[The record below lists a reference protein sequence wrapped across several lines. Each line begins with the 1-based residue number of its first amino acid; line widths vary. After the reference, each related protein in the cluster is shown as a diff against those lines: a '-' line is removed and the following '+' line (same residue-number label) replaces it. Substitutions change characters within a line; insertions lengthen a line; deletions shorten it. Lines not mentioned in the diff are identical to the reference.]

1 MKIPV
6 FLPTVHVQVT
16 ESGVLH
22 VDVDGEPHD
31 TEGPLSRGKLSDV
44 LDQITT
50 ALDSPVRVEVTESDK
65 TTYADIATPPVR
77 EPVLAQRHAT
87 RVDAPGINGTGFQP
101 GEEIAIAY
109 VIAHQTADGD
119 GSTALH
125 LPPALLAV
133 KREGFV
139 LLGMT
144 SQVIASVD

>member
-6 FLPTVHVQVT
+6 VLPTVHVRVT
-16 ESGVLH
+16 ENGALH

-31 TEGPLSRGKLSDV
+31 TEGPLSRGNLGDV

-50 ALDSPVRVEVTESDK
+50 ALGSPVRVEVTESDK
-65 TTYADIATPPVR
+65 TAYADIATPPIR
-77 EPVLAQRHAT
+77 EPVLAQQHAT
-87 RVDAPGINGTGFQP
+87 RVEALGINGTGFQP
-101 GEEIAIAY
+101 GEKIAVAY
-109 VIAHQTADGD
+109 VIAHETADGD

-125 LPPALLAV
+125 LPPALLAM

-144 SQVIASVD
+144 SRAIATID